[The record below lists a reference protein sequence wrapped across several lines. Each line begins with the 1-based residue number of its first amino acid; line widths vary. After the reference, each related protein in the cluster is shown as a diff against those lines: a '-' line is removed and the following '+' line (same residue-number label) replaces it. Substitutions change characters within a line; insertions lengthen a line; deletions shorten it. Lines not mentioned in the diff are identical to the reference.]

1 MIDVTPSLLVQ
12 LIDDFL
18 NISFYFVCIVL
29 PASFAW
35 AASCACSA
43 HRGQKRALELL
54 DLELQLHVRCHVGA
68 KNEICV
74 LKVFLKC

>member
-1 MIDVTPSLLVQ
+1 MIGVTPSLLVQ

-35 AASCACSA
+35 AACACSA
-43 HRGQKRALELL
+43 PQGPE
-54 DLELQLHVRCHVGA
+54 EGA
-68 KNEICV
+68 GTPGSGIRDACEVACG
-74 LKVFLKC
+74 C

>member
-1 MIDVTPSLLVQ
+1 MIGVTPSLLVQ

-35 AASCACSA
+35 AVCACSA
-43 HRGQKRALELL
+43 PRGQKRALELL
-54 DLELQLHVRCHVGA
+54 DLELQPLVRRHVGA

-74 LKVFLKC
+74 L